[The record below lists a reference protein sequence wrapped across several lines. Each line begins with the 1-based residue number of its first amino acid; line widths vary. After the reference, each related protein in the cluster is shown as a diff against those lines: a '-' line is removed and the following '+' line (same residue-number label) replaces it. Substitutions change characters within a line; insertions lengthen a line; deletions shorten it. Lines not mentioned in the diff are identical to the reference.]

1 MKPDLTTLY
10 SELGLAPDCSLAE
23 FQVACRRRISELQP
37 RRLGRAASPESHA
50 ELRDLIALYTT
61 ATRFHRRYG
70 RLPGAA
76 PDRPPRG
83 TAVGSRVPRARP
95 AGESAVPRGEPPSR
109 LALVLGAL
117 LALLFAAVALV
128 SGEWFR

>member
-10 SELGLAPDCSLAE
+10 SELGLEPDCSLAE
-23 FQVACRRRISELQP
+23 FQFACRRRISKLQP
-37 RRLGRAASPESHA
+37 RGLGVAVPPEAHA
-50 ELRDLIALYTT
+50 ELRDLIGLYKT

-76 PDRPPRG
+76 PNRSPGSATVRSRLPRPRL
-83 TAVGSRVPRARP
+83 VQGSEASD
-95 AGESAVPRGEPPSR
+95 GELPSR
-109 LALVLGAL
+109 LALVMAAL
-117 LALLFAAVALV
+117 LVLLFAAVALV